1 MGLLQN
7 LKDLELAREKLK
19 DFKNVVY
26 VQITLLLVTM
36 LLKGSFDLFP
46 VFNTPIIGKITE
58 TIFFS
63 VLGVYVYLLWDMLRN
78 YTRSEV
84 MLIALLVLIMGTF
97 FTGVVFINPFFTL
110 IHGTTF
116 KVVAGLIMF
125 TLLIVEISVMYFT
138 ISEMFKRDLPVN
150 ERLLGATCI
159 YLIMGISFASVYE
172 IIDTINIT
180 SLGFNMP
187 LGALHFMKS
196 ISFSFLTL
204 AGLDNPYVSSELV
217 INLSALESIWG
228 NLFIVF
234 VVGRLL
240 YK

>member
-7 LKDLELAREKLK
+7 LKDIELAREKIK

-26 VQITLLLVTM
+26 LQIILLLVTM
-36 LLKGSFDLFP
+36 LFKNILELFDLAHTDK
-46 VFNTPIIGKITE
+46 VTE
-58 TIFFS
+58 ILFFS

-78 YTRSEV
+78 YTRNRF
-84 MLIALLVLIMGTF
+84 LLLALLVLIMGTF
-97 FTGVVFINPFFTL
+97 LTGVIFINPFFTL
-110 IHGTTF
+110 IDGIVF
-116 KVVAGLIMF
+116 RIVAGLIMF
-125 TLLIVEISVMYFT
+125 TLLCVEISVMYFT
-138 ISEMFKRDLPVN
+138 VAEMFKIDLPIN

-159 YLIMGISFASVYE
+159 YLITGIAFGSIYE
-172 IIDTINIT
+172 IIGLINAT
-180 SLGFNMP
+180 HLPFDLPMGT
-187 LGALHFMKS
+187 LHFMKS

-204 AGLDNPYVSSELV
+204 GGIDNPYVCSELV
-217 INLSALESIWG
+217 IHLTAIEAIWG

>member
-1 MGLLQN
+1 MGILQN

-26 VQITLLLVTM
+26 VQMALLLTTLLLKGILD
-36 LLKGSFDLFP
+36 LLNIPENGPL
-46 VFNTPIIGKITE
+46 TE
-58 TIFFS
+58 TLFYS
-63 VLGVYVYLLWDMLRN
+63 VLGIYVYLLWDMLRN
-78 YTRSEV
+78 YTRSKTLLI
-84 MLIALLVLIMGTF
+84 MLLILIMGTF
-97 FTGVVFINPFFTL
+97 SFGVIFINPFFTL
-110 IHGTTF
+110 IEGTVF
-116 KVVAGLIMF
+116 RIAAGIIMF
-125 TLLIVEISVMYFT
+125 TLLVVEISVMYFT
-138 ISEMFKRDLPVN
+138 IMEMFKRDLPVN

-172 IIDTINIT
+172 IIATINET
-180 SLGFNMP
+180 SMAFDLP
-187 LGALHFMKS
+187 LGTQHFMKS

-204 AGLDNPYVSSELV
+204 AGIDNPYTCSELV
-217 INLSALESIWG
+217 INVSAIEAIWG